1 MNWKGWGVR
10 FLPKTNKQNPEGHR
24 TRSRDTGRK
33 GTQRETSPKEQE
45 PKGSG
50 TQKVKGPGE
59 HELRGA

>member
-1 MNWKGWGVR
+1 MGGVR

-24 TRSRDTGRK
+24 VRSRDPGGK
-33 GTQRETSPKEQE
+33 GTQRETSHKERG

-59 HELRGA
+59 HEPRGA